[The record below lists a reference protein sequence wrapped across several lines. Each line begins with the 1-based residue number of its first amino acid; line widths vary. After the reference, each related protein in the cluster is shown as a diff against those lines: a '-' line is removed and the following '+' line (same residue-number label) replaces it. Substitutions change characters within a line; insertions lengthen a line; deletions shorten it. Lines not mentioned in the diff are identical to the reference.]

1 MEAKLEELL
10 RKYSFNFSTEK
21 EWQSSIERMLLIDCI
36 EFQREVKIGE
46 GSVID
51 FLVGRV
57 GIEMKIKGKP
67 IPVINQLK
75 RYLETGSLD
84 YIILLTTSRR
94 LFLAMPREHQ
104 GKAIRVVYKS
114 LL

>member
-1 MEAKLEELL
+1 MQLKLEELL

-21 EWQSSIERMLLIDCI
+21 EWQASIERMLLIDCV
-36 EFQREVKIGE
+36 EFHREVKIGE

-51 FLVGRV
+51 FLVGRT

-67 IPVINQLK
+67 IPVIAQLK
-75 RYLETGSLD
+75 RYLETDAIDS
-84 YIILLTTSRR
+84 IILLTTSRR
-94 LFLAMPREHQ
+94 LFLAMPREHI
-104 GKAIRVVYKS
+104 GKPIRVVYKS